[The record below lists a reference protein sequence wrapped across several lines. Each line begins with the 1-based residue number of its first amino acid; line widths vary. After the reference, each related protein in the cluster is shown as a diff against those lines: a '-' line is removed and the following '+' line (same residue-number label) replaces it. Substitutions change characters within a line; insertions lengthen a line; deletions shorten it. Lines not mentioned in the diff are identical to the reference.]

1 MDNLLNYQID
11 ILQSLVNSQ
20 VSTNYK
26 GKILLNASIQ
36 SSSFSTGNLSSGKRV
51 TLTRDRGLQ
60 LFQGTNTLSASLIG
74 NTLSVANVLGIN
86 NGSLNLL
93 SGDLETGIIL
103 RTLAAGGTLSLTS
116 SVGLHAASLDS
127 AGKFGVESLFV
138 GDLTASR
145 VPY

>member
-74 NTLSVANVLGIN
+74 NTLSVTNIIGIN
-86 NGSLNLL
+86 NDQLFLY
-93 SGDLETGIIL
+93 SGDLNSNIIL
-103 RTLAAGGTLSLTS
+103 RTNAFVAGGAVVLTTN
-116 SVGLHAASLDS
+116 VGLHSASLDS
-127 AGKFGVESLFV
+127 AGIWHTESLFV
-138 GDLTASR
+138 GDLTTS
-145 VPY
+145 

>member
-74 NTLSVANVLGIN
+74 NTLSVTNILGIN
-86 NGSLNLL
+86 SGQLFLY
-93 SGDLETGIIL
+93 SGDLNSGIVL
-103 RTLAAGGTLSLTS
+103 QTNAFVAGGAVTLTTNT
-116 SVGLHAASLDS
+116 GLH
-127 AGKFGVESLFV
+127 
-138 GDLTASR
+138 
-145 VPY
+145 